1 MDLLD
6 LKNEFVP
13 KITTGFTGGV
23 GRGGSVCGAFVGAIV
38 GIGMGSGRNQ
48 GNDQESLQRSLSL
61 SKQVLDKFL
70 TEYGS
75 EKCSDITGFLLND
88 PEQYQKYL
96 ETGGR
101 DRCIELV
108 KEMTLF
114 TARVLTENFPG
125 LVASR
130 PT

>member
-13 KITTGFTGGV
+13 RITTGFTGGV
-23 GRGGSVCGAFVGAIV
+23 GRGGSVCGAFVGAIL
-38 GIGMGSGRNQ
+38 GIGMKSGRGQ
-48 GNDQESLQRSLSL
+48 GNDQESLQESLSL

-75 EKCSDITGFLLND
+75 EKCVDITGFLLND
-88 PEQYQKYL
+88 PDQYQKYL
-96 ETGGR
+96 ETGGKN
-101 DRCIELV
+101 RCIELV
-108 KEMTLF
+108 REITLF
-114 TARVLTENFPG
+114 TARLLAENFPG
-125 LVASR
+125 LVATR